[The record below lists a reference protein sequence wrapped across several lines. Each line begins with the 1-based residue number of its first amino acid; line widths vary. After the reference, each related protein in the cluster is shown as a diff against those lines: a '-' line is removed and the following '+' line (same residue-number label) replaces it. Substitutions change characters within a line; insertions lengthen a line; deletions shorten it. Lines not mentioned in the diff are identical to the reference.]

1 MLNLM
6 FKRKPLGNTDFRS
19 KPAMSHSKPTTA
31 KMSRSLIGLSLA
43 CLMISTDAH
52 AASVRLKEL
61 VNVVGVREN
70 SLVGYGLVV
79 GLNGTG
85 DTESVF
91 FTSQSISSMLG
102 RLGIRV
108 DPEDVRVRNVAAV
121 MVTARLPAFA
131 RTGSQID
138 IQVSSIGNA
147 RSLAGGVLLLT
158 PLAGPNGDIYAL
170 GQGPVQVG
178 GFHLQAAGSSVQKN
192 QTTTGRVPSG
202 GMVEKTVAPELGK
215 GPVMLA
221 LKDPDF
227 TTAARVAEA
236 VNTALGEEV
245 ASALDPASI
254 EVKFPDSMLG
264 APVAL
269 LSSIETLEV
278 DADQRAKVV
287 VNERTGTVVAGA
299 KVRIRPVAVA
309 HGGIRIA
316 VEDRTRVSQPAPFAQ
331 QGTTQLIPGA
341 DLIVEEDS
349 RDVVALPATAS
360 VQELVSALNTLG
372 VTPRDLIAILQ
383 AMKAAGA
390 IDADLEVL

>member
-1 MLNLM
+1 
-6 FKRKPLGNTDFRS
+6 
-19 KPAMSHSKPTTA
+19 MSHSKLTTA

-108 DPEDVRVRNVAAV
+108 DPDDVRVRNVAAV

-254 EVKFPDSMLG
+254 EVKFPDSMIG

>member
-1 MLNLM
+1 MEEPLFAKTCEPNGRV
-6 FKRKPLGNTDFRS
+6 KSAPYYRKKSPPMRQLSALSFA
-19 KPAMSHSKPTTA
+19 AMMTTC
-31 KMSRSLIGLSLA
+31 MVCG
-43 CLMISTDAH
+43 DAF

-61 VNVVGVREN
+61 VDVVGVREN
-70 SLVGYGLVV
+70 SLIGYGLVV

-108 DPEDVRVRNVAAV
+108 DPKDVRVRNVAAV
-121 MVTARLPAFA
+121 MVTARLPAFT

-138 IQVSSIGNA
+138 VQVSSLGNA

-158 PLAGPNGDIYAL
+158 PLAGPDGEIYAL

-178 GFHLQAAGSSVQKN
+178 GFNLQAAGSSIQKN
-192 QTTTGRVPSG
+192 QTTTGRVPGG
-202 GMVEKTVAPELGK
+202 GMVEKSIAPELGK
-215 GPVMLA
+215 GPIMLA

-227 TTAARVAEA
+227 TTAARVALA
-236 VNTALGEEV
+236 VNEALGEQV
-245 ASALDPASI
+245 ASALDPAS
-254 EVKFPDSMLG
+254 VQVDFPDSMIG
-264 APVAL
+264 SPVAL
-269 LSSIETLEV
+269 MSSIETLEV
-278 DADQRAKVV
+278 DADQRAKIV
-287 VNERTGTVVAGA
+287 VNERTGTVVAGS

-309 HGGIRIA
+309 HGGIQISVA
-316 VEDRTRVSQPAPFAQ
+316 DRTSVSQPGAFAQ
-331 QGTTQLIPGA
+331 QGSTQVVPGA
-341 DLIVEEDS
+341 DILVEEES

-360 VQELVSALNTLG
+360 VQELVGALNTLG